1 MVEEIEKELGK
12 SKPKKENILVINRGS
27 VNFNNSSTNLYD
39 SSTEA
44 PIGICTEAP
53 GAPTGNCEKSDQDHS
68 SQSGPSGHL
77 DARQPRKT
85 TPKTAFDWLKRGTKL
100 GDAPMGRDVPEKNPK
115 ERKTSQ

>member
-1 MVEEIEKELGK
+1 MSK
-12 SKPKKENILVINRGS
+12 STEPDDALAIHGGS
-27 VNFNNSSTNLYD
+27 VNIFNFSINPSD

-44 PIGICTEAP
+44 PVGNCTEAP
-53 GAPTGNCEKSDQDHS
+53 IHNCKEAAQDYN

-100 GDAPMGRDVPEKNPK
+100 GDAPMGRDVPEKNAK
-115 ERKTSQ
+115 ERETSQ